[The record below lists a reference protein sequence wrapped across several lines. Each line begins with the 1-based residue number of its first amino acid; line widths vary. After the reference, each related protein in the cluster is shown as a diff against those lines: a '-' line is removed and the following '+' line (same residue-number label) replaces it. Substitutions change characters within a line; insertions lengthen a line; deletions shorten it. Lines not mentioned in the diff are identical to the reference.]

1 MVAETTPREELQY
14 HIRWQGSML
23 EWNRSDWWVELPA
36 CLTLVLELALK
47 HRLWPLRFPIDSEYE
62 YTIVPAPVMVN
73 LVTGEVMRL
82 QRIAIV
88 DM

>member
-1 MVAETTPREELQY
+1 M
-14 HIRWQGSML
+14 
-23 EWNRSDWWVELPA
+23 
-36 CLTLVLELALK
+36 LELALR
-47 HRLWPLRFPIDSEYE
+47 HRVWPLRFPMDSEYE

>member
-1 MVAETTPREELQY
+1 METDTTPREELQY
-14 HIRWQGSML
+14 QIRWQGSML
-23 EWNRSDWWVELPA
+23 EWSSREWWLDLPELISA
-36 CLTLVLELALK
+36 ELELALK
-47 HRLWPLRFPIDSEYE
+47 HRLWPQRFGADSKWEYR
-62 YTIVPAPVMVN
+62 IVPAPAMVN

>member
-1 MVAETTPREELQY
+1 METDTTPREELQY

-23 EWNRSDWWVELPA
+23 EWNSPEWWLDLPD
-36 CLTLVLELALK
+36 CLTLMLEIALK
-47 HRLWPLRFPIDSEYE
+47 HRLWPLRFPADSEWE
-62 YTIVPAPVMVN
+62 YRIVPEPAMVI

-82 QRIAIV
+82 QRVAIV

>member
-1 MVAETTPREELQY
+1 MEADWAPPEQLTN
-14 HIRWQGSML
+14 HIRWQVAIGWGNL
-23 EWNRSDWWVELPA
+23 ERWLDLPELISA
-36 CLTLVLELALK
+36 ELELALK
-47 HRLWPLRFPIDSEYE
+47 HRLWPQRFGADSKWEYR
-62 YTIVPAPVMVN
+62 IVPAPAMVN

>member
-1 MVAETTPREELQY
+1 MEADWAPPEQLTY
-14 HIRWQGSML
+14 HIRWQVAIGWGIL
-23 EWNRSDWWVELPA
+23 ERWLDLPELISA
-36 CLTLVLELALK
+36 ELELALK
-47 HRLWPLRFPIDSEYE
+47 HRLWPLRFPVDSEWE
-62 YTIVPAPVMVN
+62 YRIVPAPAMVN

>member
-1 MVAETTPREELQY
+1 MEADWAQPEQLTY
-14 HIRWQGSML
+14 HVRWQVALPEWNGQEWWLDLPDLLTQML
-23 EWNRSDWWVELPA
+23 EI
-36 CLTLVLELALK
+36 ALK

-62 YTIVPAPVMVN
+62 YTIVPAPAMVN

>member
-1 MVAETTPREELQY
+1 MEADWAPPEQLTY
-14 HIRWQGSML
+14 HIRWQVATL
-23 EWNRSDWWVELPA
+23 EWNNLEWWLDLPELISA
-36 CLTLVLELALK
+36 ELELALK
-47 HRLWPLRFPIDSEYE
+47 HRLWPLCFSADSEWE
-62 YTIVPAPVMVN
+62 YRIVPEPAMAN

>member
-1 MVAETTPREELQY
+1 METDWAQPEQLTY
-14 HIRWQGSML
+14 HIRWQVAML
-23 EWNRSDWWVELPA
+23 EWNGPEWWLDLPDL
-36 CLTLVLELALK
+36 LTLMLEIALK
-47 HRLWPLRFPIDSEYE
+47 HRLWPLRFPMDSEYE